1 MKKLLVPIIC
11 LICILI
17 VLLSADKITD
27 HLIFFLNQKT
37 TNKIEIKND
46 YIRHHADSICDI
58 INDLALNHCDDRA
71 M

>member
-1 MKKLLVPIIC
+1 MEN
-11 LICILI
+11 
-17 VLLSADKITD
+17 
-27 HLIFFLNQKT
+27 HLTPYQSVI
-37 TNKIEIKND
+37 IEIKND